1 MHTPAHTG
9 PQTETRL
16 PGREGLLRI
25 SATGSMNLHVER
37 RQMLQSP
44 YNAHSSFPLHSHLL
58 TFYRI
63 LTPYSLHP
71 FLFPSPLT
79 NTMPCTYSPLPSQ
92 PSFDLSTSFS
102 LYAIPV
108 FLPVLFFPLSL
119 ALFLVF
125 SSSSHHAERLLALSP
140 AATSSEFACCSS
152 RLFLRGDT
160 CVCSPPYCFI

>member
-1 MHTPAHTG
+1 
-9 PQTETRL
+9 
-16 PGREGLLRI
+16 
-25 SATGSMNLHVER
+25 MNFHVER

-63 LTPYSLHP
+63 LTQYSLHP
-71 FLFPSPLT
+71 FLFPSPFQLLLM
-79 NTMPCTYSPLPSQ
+79 NTMPCTYSTLPFQ

-102 LYAIPV
+102 LYAIPL

-119 ALFLVF
+119 ALFLAF
-125 SSSSHHAERLLALSP
+125 SSSSHHAGRLLALSP
-140 AATSSEFACCSS
+140 GATSSEFACCSS

-160 CVCSPPYCFI
+160 CVCSPPHCFI